1 MLLFPTIVCVL
12 CTKLS
17 KSLCIFF
24 TLLDQQSIFSLPGS
38 YLFHS
43 FIHLSSKV
51 YLLLHILSSYHLLY
65 YILGI
70 NIYTYTL
77 LFYLKIKKDKT
88 EREIERSL
96 SYLYT
101 FLSVYERERNFQ
113 INRQL
118 SDKRQFLQTERIG
131 GERERENRRH
141 IYTGQSYSEN
151 RSQRS
156 RYKKQIYFV
165 CVQNGVQDLGPILKF
180 EVLKEKK

>member
-1 MLLFPTIVCVL
+1 MIDLDVKKIFWGKSFGWIPVEQHDAELLRFVMIYVPTSLLIGDHCWKGAGGTPKKKNLQMLLFPTIVCVL

-65 YILGI
+65 YVLGI

-77 LFYLKIKKDKT
+77 LFYLKVKKIRQKEKLKD
-88 EREIERSL
+88 L
-96 SYLYT
+96 SHIFIHFYLYM
-101 FLSVYERERNFQ
+101 
-113 INRQL
+113 
-118 SDKRQFLQTERIG
+118 
-131 GERERENRRH
+131 
-141 IYTGQSYSEN
+141 
-151 RSQRS
+151 
-156 RYKKQIYFV
+156 
-165 CVQNGVQDLGPILKF
+165 
-180 EVLKEKK
+180 KEKGISR